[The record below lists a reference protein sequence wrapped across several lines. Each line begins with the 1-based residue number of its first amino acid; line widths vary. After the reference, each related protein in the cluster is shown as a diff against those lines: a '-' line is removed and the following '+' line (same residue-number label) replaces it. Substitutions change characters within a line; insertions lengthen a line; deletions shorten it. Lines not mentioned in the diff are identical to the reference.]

1 LGAGLDVTG
10 RSAPDGRVPAA
21 ERQRAIALR
30 SEDADHP
37 ATERILDAT
46 ARRVASGGAA
56 ALALS
61 EIARDAGVSKALIHY
76 HFVDKE
82 TLLARLI
89 DHLARD
95 IAARE
100 RKALDPFEHG
110 HNPLAVD
117 ALWGWLQGELE
128 RGSINVLLELD
139 AYRGPA
145 VQAAAREA
153 AAVRQSAAQETIE
166 RLFEILELRPRIEPA
181 LLAAVHVAF
190 VDGLAIRSGLARKAE
205 IEPTSP
211 RVAFD
216 VFWLAMLSLA
226 E

>member
-1 LGAGLDVTG
+1 V
-10 RSAPDGRVPAA
+10 
-21 ERQRAIALR
+21 Q
-30 SEDADHP
+30 
-37 ATERILDAT
+37 RILHAT
-46 ARRVASGGAA
+46 AHRVASGGAA

-61 EIARDAGVSKALIHY
+61 EIARDAGVSKGLIHY

-89 DHLARD
+89 DHLAS
-95 IAARE
+95 AMVARE
-100 RKALDPFEHG
+100 RAALRQFEHE

-117 ALWGWLQGELE
+117 ALWGWLEGELE

-139 AYRGPA
+139 AYRG
-145 VQAAAREA
+145 
-153 AAVRQSAAQETIE
+153 QETIE
-166 RLFEILELRPRIEPA
+166 RLFTILELRPRIEPS

-190 VDGLAIRSGLARKAE
+190 IDGLAIRKGLASGDDRS
-205 IEPTSP
+205 PTSP

>member
-1 LGAGLDVTG
+1 M
-10 RSAPDGRVPAA
+10 
-21 ERQRAIALR
+21 
-30 SEDADHP
+30 
-37 ATERILDAT
+37 
-46 ARRVASGGAA
+46 
-56 ALALS
+56 
-61 EIARDAGVSKALIHY
+61 SKALIHY
-76 HFVDKE
+76 HFTDKE

-89 DHLARD
+89 DHLARGML
-95 IAARE
+95 ARE
-100 RKALDPFEHG
+100 REALRPFEHE

-117 ALWGWLQGELE
+117 ALWGWLDGELG

-145 VQAAAREA
+145 VQAAARA
-153 AAVRQSAAQETIE
+153 AAAARQAAAQETIE
-166 RLFEILELRPRIEPA
+166 RLFKILELRPRIEPS

-190 VDGLAIRSGLARKAE
+190 VDGLAIRRGLATGEDR
-205 IEPTSP
+205 TSTPP

>member
-1 LGAGLDVTG
+1 M
-10 RSAPDGRVPAA
+10 
-21 ERQRAIALR
+21 
-30 SEDADHP
+30 
-37 ATERILDAT
+37 
-46 ARRVASGGAA
+46 SGGAA

-89 DHLARD
+89 DYLASGMVT
-95 IAARE
+95 RE
-100 RKALDPFEHG
+100 REALRRFEHE

-117 ALWGWLQGELE
+117 ALWEWLEAELE
-128 RGSINVLLELD
+128 RGSLNVLLELD

-145 VQAAAREA
+145 VQAAARA
-153 AAVRQSAAQETIE
+153 AAAARQAMAQETIE
-166 RLFEILELRPRIEPA
+166 RLFRILELRPRIEPA

-190 VDGLAIRSGLARKAE
+190 IDGLAIRKGRVGAGDRAAA
-205 IEPTSP
+205 SP

>member
-1 LGAGLDVTG
+1 M
-10 RSAPDGRVPAA
+10 
-21 ERQRAIALR
+21 
-30 SEDADHP
+30 
-37 ATERILDAT
+37 
-46 ARRVASGGAA
+46 
-56 ALALS
+56 
-61 EIARDAGVSKALIHY
+61 SKALIQY

-89 DHLARD
+89 DHLARAMVD
-95 IAARE
+95 RE
-100 RKALDPFEHG
+100 REALRRFEHE

-117 ALWGWLQGELE
+117 ALWAWLEGELE

-139 AYRGPA
+139 AYRGAA
-145 VQAAAREA
+145 VQAAARQA
-153 AAVRQSAAQETIE
+153 AAARHAAAQETIE
-166 RLFEILELRPRIEPA
+166 RLFRILELRPRIEPS

-190 VDGLAIRSGLARKAE
+190 VDGLAVRSGLSRGEERA
-205 IEPTSP
+205 PTSQ

>member
-1 LGAGLDVTG
+1 
-10 RSAPDGRVPAA
+10 
-21 ERQRAIALR
+21 
-30 SEDADHP
+30 
-37 ATERILDAT
+37 
-46 ARRVASGGAA
+46 
-56 ALALS
+56 LS
-61 EIARDAGVSKALIHY
+61 EIARDARVSKALIHY

-82 TLLARLI
+82 TLLVRLI
-89 DHLARD
+89 DHLARG
-95 IAARE
+95 IVARE
-100 RKALDPFEHG
+100 REALRRFEHE

-117 ALWGWLQGELE
+117 ALWAWLEGELE

-145 VQAAAREA
+145 VQAAARA
-153 AAVRQSAAQETIE
+153 AAAARETAAQETIQ
-166 RLFEILELRPRIEPA
+166 RLFSILELRPRIEPA

-190 VDGLAIRSGLARKAE
+190 VDGLAIRKGLASGEERVST
-205 IEPTSP
+205 PP

>member
-1 LGAGLDVTG
+1 
-10 RSAPDGRVPAA
+10 
-21 ERQRAIALR
+21 
-30 SEDADHP
+30 
-37 ATERILDAT
+37 
-46 ARRVASGGAA
+46 
-56 ALALS
+56 LS

-89 DHLARD
+89 DHLARGMV
-95 IAARE
+95 ARE
-100 RKALDPFEHG
+100 REALRQFEHE

-117 ALWGWLQGELE
+117 ALWAWLEGELE
-128 RGSINVLLELD
+128 RGSVNVLLELD

-145 VQAAAREA
+145 VQAAARA
-153 AAVRQSAAQETIE
+153 AASAREAAAQETIQ
-166 RLFEILELRPRIEPA
+166 RLFAILELRPRIEPA

-190 VDGLAIRSGLARKAE
+190 VDGLAIRKGLASGDERVST
-205 IEPTSP
+205 PP

>member
-1 LGAGLDVTG
+1 VA
-10 RSAPDGRVPAA
+10 
-21 ERQRAIALR
+21 
-30 SEDADHP
+30 
-37 ATERILDAT
+37 RILHAT
-46 ARRVASGGAA
+46 AHRVASGGAA

-76 HFVDKE
+76 HFADKE

-89 DHLARD
+89 DHLASGMVT
-95 IAARE
+95 RE
-100 RKALDPFEHG
+100 RNALRPFEHQ

-117 ALWGWLQGELE
+117 ALWRWLEGELE

-145 VQAAAREA
+145 VQAAARSA
-153 AAVRQSAAQETIE
+153 AAARQRAAQETIE
-166 RLFEILELRPRIEPA
+166 QLFAILELRPRIEA
-181 LLAAVHVAF
+181 SLLAAVYVAF
-190 VDGLAIRSGLARKAE
+190 IDGLAIRNALASSEGHAQA
-205 IEPTSP
+205 SP

>member
-1 LGAGLDVTG
+1 M
-10 RSAPDGRVPAA
+10 
-21 ERQRAIALR
+21 
-30 SEDADHP
+30 
-37 ATERILDAT
+37 
-46 ARRVASGGAA
+46 
-56 ALALS
+56 
-61 EIARDAGVSKALIHY
+61 SKALIHY

-89 DHLARD
+89 DHLTRGMVL
-95 IAARE
+95 RE
-100 RKALDPFEHG
+100 REALKRFEHE

-117 ALWGWLQGELE
+117 ALWRWLEGELE

-145 VQAAAREA
+145 VQAAARQA
-153 AAVRQSAAQETIE
+153 AAARQSAAQETIE
-166 RLFEILELRPRIEPA
+166 RLFGILELRPRIEPA

-190 VDGLAIRSGLARKAE
+190 VDGLAIRRGLARGEERA
-205 IEPTSP
+205 PTSP

>member
-1 LGAGLDVTG
+1 M
-10 RSAPDGRVPAA
+10 
-21 ERQRAIALR
+21 
-30 SEDADHP
+30 
-37 ATERILDAT
+37 
-46 ARRVASGGAA
+46 GGAA

-61 EIARDAGVSKALIHY
+61 DIARDAGVSKALIHY

-82 TLLARLI
+82 TLLVRLI
-89 DHLARD
+89 DQMTRD
-95 IAARE
+95 LVARE
-100 RKALDPFEHG
+100 RQALKRFEHE

-117 ALWGWLQGELE
+117 ALWEWLEAELE

-139 AYRGPA
+139 AYRGEA
-145 VQAAAREA
+145 VQAAARQA
-153 AAVRQSAAQETIE
+153 AAARESAAQETVE
-166 RLFEILELRPRIEPA
+166 RLFMILELRPRIEPA

-190 VDGLAIRSGLARKAE
+190 VDGLAIRSGLAREAE
-205 IEPTSP
+205 RTPTPP

>member
-1 LGAGLDVTG
+1 MVESNN
-10 RSAPDGRVPAA
+10 R
-21 ERQRAIALR
+21 LR
-30 SEDADHP
+30 SEDAEHS
-37 ATERILDAT
+37 ATQRILDAT
-46 ARRVASGGAA
+46 ARRVASDGAA

-82 TLLARLI
+82 TLLAQLI
-89 DHLARD
+89 DYLARGMV
-95 IAARE
+95 ARE
-100 RKALDPFEHG
+100 REALRRFEHG

-117 ALWGWLQGELE
+117 ALWAWLEGELE

-139 AYRGPA
+139 AYRGYA
-145 VQAAAREA
+145 VRAAARTA
-153 AAVRQSAAQETIE
+153 AAARQAAAQETIE
-166 RLFEILELRPRIEPA
+166 RLFRILELRPRIESS

-190 VDGLAIRSGLARKAE
+190 VDGLAIRRGLANGE
-205 IEPTSP
+205 DSLPTMP

>member
-1 LGAGLDVTG
+1 M
-10 RSAPDGRVPAA
+10 
-21 ERQRAIALR
+21 
-30 SEDADHP
+30 
-37 ATERILDAT
+37 
-46 ARRVASGGAA
+46 
-56 ALALS
+56 
-61 EIARDAGVSKALIHY
+61 SKALIHY

-89 DHLARD
+89 DHLTRD
-95 IAARE
+95 MVTRE
-100 RKALDPFEHG
+100 REALKHFEHE

-117 ALWGWLQGELE
+117 ALWAWLEGELE
-128 RGSINVLLELD
+128 RGSLNVLLELD

-145 VQAAAREA
+145 VQAAARQA
-153 AAVRQSAAQETIE
+153 AAARQSAAQETIE
-166 RLFEILELRPRIEPA
+166 RLFRILELRPRIEPA

-190 VDGLAIRSGLARKAE
+190 VDGLAIRSGLARGDTRA
-205 IEPTSP
+205 PTSP